1 MLNLSLLLGGALLLI
16 LFAAEL
22 FTNALEHLG
31 QALGISEGVTGSLF
45 AAVGTALPE
54 TLVPLIAIFT
64 GTTETS
70 IGEEI
75 GVGAILGAPL
85 MLSTLTLSLM
95 GLGAMWRGEG
105 RVLSPEPAGLKR
117 DLNYFLVAFV
127 LATLAML
134 VPTELR
140 VLRILISIT
149 LCLLYL
155 AYVATTLRASRALVA
170 SGHGTQSEGRLAFA
184 RLGLGNSMASI
195 VAQVIVAVALLLFG
209 AQRFIQ
215 AVEGVAVVLHITPLL
230 LSLLLVPIA
239 TELPEKINSIRWIRR
254 GRDTLA
260 FGNVTGAMVFQ
271 GSLLPALGILL
282 TPWTPRRE
290 VLGGVCVTL
299 AGALWLRL
307 AARSNRINAPL
318 LFINGL
324 LYVLYLTFELAR

>member
-1 MLNLSLLLGGALLLI
+1 MLSLSLLLGGALLLI

-54 TLVPLIAIFT
+54 TLIPLIAIFA
-64 GTTETS
+64 GTTEPS
-70 IGEEI
+70 IGDEI

-95 GLGAMWRGEG
+95 GLGAMSRDQG
-105 RVLSPEPAGLKR
+105 RALTPEPVGLKR
-117 DLNYFLVAFV
+117 DLNYFLVAFA
-127 LATLAML
+127 LATVAMFIPVQL
-134 VPTELR
+134 RWLR
-140 VLRILISIT
+140 VLLSAT
-149 LCLLYL
+149 LCGLYV

-170 SGHGTQSEGRLAFA
+170 SGHGTHTEGRLAFA
-184 RLGLGNSMASI
+184 RIGLGNSRPSM

-209 AQRFIQ
+209 AQHFIRG
-215 AVEGVAVVLHITPLL
+215 VEGAASMLHITPLL
-230 LSLLLVPIA
+230 LSLMLVPIA

-282 TPWTPRRE
+282 TPWTARRE

-299 AGALWLRL
+299 AGACWLRF
-307 AARSNRINAPL
+307 AARRERINAPL
-318 LFINGL
+318 LFFNGL
-324 LYVLYLTFELAR
+324 LYVLYLSFELAG